1 MNADSLF
8 ETLLAEQR
16 ARRLPPVSE
25 WKPTRR
31 GAIDIRIARDGT
43 WFHEG
48 EMIKRDAMVRLFAT
62 ILRKEEERFYL
73 VTPVEQLEIVVEDA
87 PMMAIAL
94 EVEGEG
100 TAQRVLLSTNGG
112 DHVLVDAG
120 HPIRVEDPMGVPS
133 PYVHVRDGL
142 EARLTRPAFYALV
155 NEASSE
161 DQQGRIGVWSCGLF
175 FPIGEVG

>member
-100 TAQRVLLSTNGG
+100 TAQRGG
-112 DHVLVDAG
+112 
-120 HPIRVEDPMGVPS
+120 S
-133 PYVHVRDGL
+133 
-142 EARLTRPAFYALV
+142 
-155 NEASSE
+155 
-161 DQQGRIGVWSCGLF
+161 
-175 FPIGEVG
+175 